1 VVESALVEVVMETE
15 GEEKEKVAEE
25 KEGGAVHHPEVEEVR
40 LLQAQDL
47 QDGMMQERES
57 WQ

>member
-15 GEEKEKVAEE
+15 GEEKEKLAEE
-25 KEGGAVHHPEVEEVR
+25 KEEGAVHHPEVEEVR

-47 QDGMMQERES
+47 QDVMMQERES

>member
-1 VVESALVEVVMETE
+1 MQTE
-15 GEEKEKVAEE
+15 GEEKKQVAEE
-25 KEGGAVHHPEVEEVR
+25 KEEGAVHHPEVEEVR

-57 WQ
+57 LQ

>member
-1 VVESALVEVVMETE
+1 MVESALVEVVMETE

-25 KEGGAVHHPEVEEVR
+25 KEEAVVPHPEVEEVR

>member
-1 VVESALVEVVMETE
+1 MVEVVMETE
-15 GEEKEKVAEE
+15 GEEKEKLAEE
-25 KEGGAVHHPEVEEVR
+25 KEEGAVHHPEVEEVR

-47 QDGMMQERES
+47 QDVMMQERES